1 MKKIFLFAA
10 IAALFAACSSKDEL
24 VKDDTTQQPQLEKGA
39 IGFDAYTQKATT
51 RGGWAGSL
59 TTAKLQNNDDAKFE
73 NGFGVFGY
81 YTDNNEYEQR
91 SVPNFMYNQQ
101 VTYDAGSWVY
111 YPIMYWP
118 NEYGSNATSDD
129 QDKVTFFAYAPY
141 VKVIPTSGKLA
152 RTTTDPDP
160 DDTKTLES
168 YGITSM
174 TRNSAQG
181 DPILK
186 YIASFN
192 HNRSVDLC
200 WGVADNNDGKNWG
213 LTQTG
218 TAQNPGIEN
227 GTPWL
232 NLERPA
238 NTDQRVKFTFK
249 HALAQ
254 MQVNIDADVDVD
266 GRGHDN
272 AVATKTRVWVRSVTF
287 KGFALK
293 GALNLNNETVNK
305 PKWLD
310 YGGQNE
316 IVSEDV
322 IVYDGRKDGK
332 EGVAGAVATNEK
344 SLGLNP
350 AIVQDGLYSDS
361 EGKTVNVA
369 DNKVFTKGEALTIY
383 GPKPDG
389 SAYTDNTEKAQYNR
403 PGVTNIPVPLFC
415 QNLENKND
423 ATGDVFHVIPTDDNL
438 DIEIVYD
445 IETVDQSLAQN
456 LSDGATK
463 GSSIE
468 NRISKEISFGTLRKL
483 EAGHSY
489 KLNLHLGMNSVK
501 FDAAVVD
508 WIEEPKQDV
517 DLPLN
522 VPAFPI
528 NSTPTVTWPYK
539 GDYSFAITG
548 LDGGESMNVVP
559 GTNQEMGAS
568 GGSASGSG
576 FLEGWNP
583 NKSGGEG
590 FDVWAATKNNAN
602 SSGVAIQ
609 TVTIYPNNNTIDRTQ
624 QITWTGAQSGEK
636 VDMTLV
642 QAAHPLFL
650 KISKTENSGSKGVIT
665 LTRCDDETRTTSNH
679 WKTAYGWICD
689 GDGAEL
695 TPSSPAS
702 ANHIKVYRNGA
713 ELTWD
718 TSASGNTFTFTNKGE
733 NEATAKI
740 TIGDELKVGDVI
752 EVVLKTGDAPE
763 ETVTTQVYGFSFT
776 QPIYGIKVGETKKLA
791 YTKNGD
797 GAVSFASG
805 NSAVTIVNPAESEV
819 TGVNS
824 GGAATITA
832 TITNTAK
839 CSYLE
844 NTVTCIVGVGDE
856 VIGNPLSRLVIK
868 TSAPAETVY
877 VSGLTAS
884 ETVTNSTDE
893 TWITINSATTDAN
906 GVCTITFTAADN
918 DASTEN
924 RTGHITI
931 TGSGKS
937 TTITVTQA
945 GT

>member
-24 VKDDTTQQPQLEKGA
+24 VKDETTQQPQLEKGA

-59 TTAKLQNNDDAKFE
+59 TIAMLQDNLNAKCE

-101 VTYDAGSWVY
+101 VTWNTVAGSWEY

-141 VKVIPTSGKLA
+141 VKVIPTSGKLV
-152 RTTTDPDP
+152 RTSSDSDPDN
-160 DDTKTLES
+160 TKDLES

-272 AVATKTRVWVRSVTF
+272 PVATKTRVWVRSVTF

-332 EGVAGAVATNEK
+332 EGVNGAVATNEK

-383 GPKPDG
+383 GPKADG
-389 SAYTDNTEKAQYNR
+389 SAYANDTEKAQYNR

-468 NRISKEISFGTLRKL
+468 NRISKEISFGALRKL

-522 VPAFPI
+522 VPAFPAG
-528 NSTPTVTWPYK
+528 SDPSVTWPYK

-548 LDGGESMNVVP
+548 LHGGESMDVTAVSNKVMNAT
-559 GTNQEMGAS
+559 GTGTDENTSTTFIQGYDGTTDMAS
-568 GGSASGSG
+568 WLAS
-576 FLEGWNP
+576 
-583 NKSGGEG
+583 
-590 FDVWAATKNNAN
+590 KNNAN
-602 SSGVAIQ
+602 TSGVAIQ
-609 TVTIYPNNNTIDRTQ
+609 KVTIYPNDNTIDRTQ
-624 QITWTGAQSGEK
+624 VIKWTGLQSGET
-636 VDMTLV
+636 VNMTLV
-642 QAAHPLFL
+642 QAAHPLFM
-650 KISKTENSGSKGVIT
+650 KITKVENNNSHKGEIT
-665 LTRCDDETRTTSNH
+665 LTRFDDESRTTSKH
-679 WKTAYGWICD
+679 WGSEFGWICD
-689 GDGAEL
+689 GEGAGL
-695 TPSSPAS
+695 TPSSS
-702 ANHIKVYRNGA
+702 STTNYIKVYRNGA

-718 TSASGNTFTFTNKGE
+718 TSASGNTFTFANEGE
-733 NEATAKI
+733 DAATAKI
-740 TIGDELKVGDVI
+740 TVGDELKLGDVI

-763 ETVTTQVYGFSFT
+763 ETVTYVV
-776 QPIYGIKVGETKKLA
+776 PDIRE
-791 YTKNGD
+791 
-797 GAVSFASG
+797 
-805 NSAVTIVNPAESEV
+805 
-819 TGVNS
+819 
-824 GGAATITA
+824 TA
-832 TITNTAK
+832 TIEITAGTPGTSITVGTSSTAVGAPVVTLK
-839 CSYLE
+839 DES
-844 NTVTCIVGVGDE
+844 NVAIPDGARKPTVTYSFTAVDNGSNDATDQFDIDSATGV
-856 VIGNPLSRLVIK
+856 VTTK
-868 TSAPAETVY
+868 TTTPADTY
-877 VSGLTAS
+877 TI
-884 ETVTNSTDE
+884 TVT
-893 TWITINSATTDAN
+893 A
-906 GVCTITFTAADN
+906 TAADN
-918 DASTEN
+918 SYYKFSAPTATAS
-924 RTGHITI
+924 GVDV
-931 TGSGKS
+931 
-937 TTITVTQA
+937 TVTPA
-945 GT
+945 P